1 MSLIAGGA
9 PRLRVFYVK
18 DESITKALP
27 FFIFCRAH
35 AGYVLVLTHWPGLD
49 TYGSSVNRRKYRR
62 KYICY
67 IYACL
72 RKGIFGDNPNVKN
85 VVGQSRGA
93 RVSTYFG
100 DERCLL

>member
-49 TYGSSVNRRKYRR
+49 TYGSSPA
-62 KYICY
+62 YICFEH
-67 IYACL
+67 L
-72 RKGIFGDNPNVKN
+72 VK
-85 VVGQSRGA
+85 V
-93 RVSTYFG
+93 
-100 DERCLL
+100 CH